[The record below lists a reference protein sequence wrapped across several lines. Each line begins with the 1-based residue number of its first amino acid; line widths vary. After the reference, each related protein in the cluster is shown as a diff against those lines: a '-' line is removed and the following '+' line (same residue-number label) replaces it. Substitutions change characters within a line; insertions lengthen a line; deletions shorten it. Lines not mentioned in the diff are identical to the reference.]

1 MGLSSSQARLLTLT
15 GRMHDIEYKA
25 QKLEAQKLMLANET
39 RQVYEE
45 YLNVLDSTVIQNKIL
60 ASDGSISYTD
70 TTYNKLVGTKI
81 NDNTIYILREL
92 ESGKAYVD
100 EEFKCAFD
108 CSNKTL
114 GGFLKTYND
123 IKSGSSNSYVSIS
136 SAEQLKSLSNSN
148 GNYKLECDITVSDW
162 SGISNFS
169 GNFDGNGHT
178 ITIESGTN
186 GLFAST
192 NGATISNVN
201 VDANIYDS
209 ASNMGALIGTATNTT
224 IKNSS
229 TTGSLTGD
237 YMIGGLVGYTKGVC
251 EISNCE
257 SSVNVYSK
265 YVSPSNGYAAEDSND
280 FTSYAGGLIGYAGI
294 ISGGTNNLTIN
305 DCVTHGDVNTEYW
318 IAGGFIGYTRS
329 DMTLN
334 NCVSYSNVCGNYS
347 GKGDLYKEL
356 SGKPTVAAFNCGT
369 NKNATVYVNNCSSY
383 GKVSANG
390 DPERTGFDDYVW
402 STKQPVFNNF
412 YSTLKN
418 SAYSTPVENVYTPDT
433 NPSSYPNL
441 TTSDVEK
448 AISIFNILEK
458 TNGGVCVP
466 ENLKDSAEWFSNVVL
481 GGYAMISQV
490 NLSKEKEFSIYD
502 VSVATDT
509 NLQEAQNKKN
519 LRKAEAKYEADM
531 KRIDLKDRK
540 YDTDLAALDTERNA
554 IKQEIDTLNTIAKDN
569 VERTFKLFS

>member
-25 QKLEAQKLMLANET
+25 QRLEAQKLILANET

-45 YLNVLDSTVIQNKIL
+45 YLNVLDSNIIQNKIL
-60 ASDGSISYTD
+60 ASDGSITYTD

-92 ESGKAYVD
+92 ESGKAYVE

-123 IKSGSSNSYVSIS
+123 IKSGASNSYTSIS

-162 SGISNFS
+162 SGITNFS
-169 GNFDGNGHT
+169 GKFDGNGHT
-178 ITIESGTN
+178 ITIENGTN

-192 NGATISNVN
+192 NGATISNIN

-209 ASNMGALIGTATNTT
+209 SSNMGALIGTASNTT
-224 IKNSS
+224 VKNSS
-229 TTGSLTGD
+229 AKGTLTGD
-237 YMIGGLVGYTKGVC
+237 YMIGGLIGYTKGVC

-257 SSVNVYSK
+257 SSVDVYSK
-265 YVSPSNGYAAEDSND
+265 YVSPSNGNAPEDNND

-294 ISGGTNNLTIN
+294 ISGATNYLTIN
-305 DCVTHGDVNTEYW
+305 DCIANGDVKTEYW
-318 IAGGFIGYTRS
+318 LAGGFIGYTRT

-334 NCVSYSNVCGNYS
+334 NCIAYGDVCGNCN
-347 GKGDLYKEL
+347 GKGDDYKEL
-356 SGKPTVAAFNCGT
+356 AGSPQVATFNCGT

-383 GKVSANG
+383 GKVTANG
-390 DPERTGFDDYVW
+390 DPSRTGFDDYIW
-402 STKQPVFNNF
+402 STKKPEFTNF

-418 SAYSTPVENVYTPDT
+418 SAYSTPVENVYIPDT

-441 TTSDVEK
+441 TNNDIEK
-448 AISIFNILEK
+448 AISVFNILEK
-458 TNGGVCVP
+458 TNGGICVP
-466 ENLKDSAEWFSNVVL
+466 EGCEDSVEWLANVVF
-481 GGYAMISQV
+481 GGYALISQV
-490 NLSKEKEFSIYD
+490 DLSKEKEFSIYD

-509 NLQEAQNKKN
+509 NLQETQNKKN

-540 YDTDLAALDTERNA
+540 FDTDLAALDTERNA
-554 IKQEIDTLNTIAKDN
+554 IKQEIDTLKSVAKEN
-569 VERTFKLFS
+569 VERTFRLFS